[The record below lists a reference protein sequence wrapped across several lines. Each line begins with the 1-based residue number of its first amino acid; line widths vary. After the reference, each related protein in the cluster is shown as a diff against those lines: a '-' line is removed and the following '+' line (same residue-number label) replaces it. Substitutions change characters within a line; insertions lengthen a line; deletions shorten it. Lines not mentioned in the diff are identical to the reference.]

1 MAPAHNT
8 SLVEMVT
15 SDEEQPQDDSESE
28 SDSDD
33 DKTPD
38 TNTADST
45 WMAPKTNQ
53 AHNTRSN
60 IVTRARGR
68 QNGII
73 HTTLLFK

>member
-1 MAPAHNT
+1 MPLVKLTDPQLGPALPP
-8 SLVEMVT
+8 SLDYVVT

-45 WMAPKTNQ
+45 WMAP
-53 AHNTRSN
+53 
-60 IVTRARGR
+60 
-68 QNGII
+68 
-73 HTTLLFK
+73 